1 MSITM
6 AEKASIVKE
15 FGGSATNTGSIDVQ
29 VALLSKRINNL
40 QSHFAEKKGDNHSRR
55 GLLNMVSQRRRLL
68 KYLKR
73 TNIEGYRDLIK
84 TLELRDK

>member
-6 AEKASIVKE
+6 AEKASVVKE
-15 FGGSATNTGSIDVQ
+15 FGGSATNTGAVDVQ

-40 QSHFAEKKGDNHSRR
+40 QGHFATNKGDNHSRR
-55 GLLNMVSQRRRLL
+55 GLLNMVSRRKRLL

-73 TNIEGYRDLIK
+73 TNIEGYRALIQ
-84 TLELRDK
+84 TLGLRDK